1 MALNILVV
9 GGVAGGMSAAARL
22 RRLNEDANIIV
33 LEKGEYVSFA
43 NCGLPY
49 YVGGEIEHDWAL
61 ILQTPQSLAKTLN
74 LDVRTNHEAVAID
87 TVSQTVTAMTPEGE
101 EVFAYDELIL
111 APGAKAF
118 IPPIE
123 GTDSP
128 RIRTL
133 RTVPDAVDLRK
144 MVEDG
149 AKRAVVLGAGFIG
162 IEAAEA
168 LREQNLEVSVVE
180 LSAHVLPPLDN
191 EIATHITKT
200 LLRNEINLYTG
211 VSADAITHGENEDIV
226 RLSDG
231 TEIAADLIVMSV
243 GVRPDTEFI
252 IAAGIEHDRGAIA
265 VDDRGRTS
273 APHVWAVGDAVLSV
287 DAITGAKRPVAL
299 AWPANRGGRLIADAI
314 TNIDTARKIPTALG
328 TAIVRVFDQTAAMTG
343 ANRAT
348 LEAMDAKFETVRIH
362 PAHHAG
368 YFPGAQQIHIVVHF
382 EPDTGKL
389 LGAQAVGLAGVDKR
403 IDVLATAIRA
413 GMTIEDLIDL
423 DLSYSPPY
431 GQAKDPVNFVGM
443 VGQNMIQNAVK
454 TWFADDLEETLK
466 NAFVLDVR
474 SPREFGIGH
483 LPGAVNIPRAELRG
497 RLDELRELAAGR
509 PIRMYC
515 HTGIPSY
522 NSFRML
528 EQEGFDAATLSGGLL
543 SLQFELPD
551 LLLEKA

>member
-1 MALNILVV
+1 MAKNILVV

-22 RRLNEDANIIV
+22 RRLEEDANIIV

-49 YVGGEIEHDWAL
+49 YVGGEIQHDWAL
-61 ILQTPQSLAKTLN
+61 VLQTPETLAATLN
-74 LDVRTNHEAVAID
+74 LDVRIHHEATGID
-87 TVSQTVTAMTPEGE
+87 TAAQTVTAQTPEGE
-101 EVFAYDELIL
+101 VVFPYDELIL

-118 IPPIE
+118 VPPME

-133 RTVPDAVDLRK
+133 RTVGDAVDLRK

-168 LREQNLEVSVVE
+168 LREQELEVAVVE
-180 LSAHVLPPLDN
+180 LSSHVLPPLDN
-191 EIATHITKT
+191 EIATHLTKS
-200 LLRNEINLYTG
+200 LERHGVVLHTG
-211 VSADAITHGENEDIV
+211 VSAEAIVHGEKEDIV

-231 TEIAADLIVMSV
+231 TELPADLIVMSV

-252 IAAGIEHDRGAIA
+252 VAAGIENDRGAIA

-287 DAITGAKRPVAL
+287 DAITGAKRPIAL

-314 TNIDTARKIPTALG
+314 SDIDTARKIPSALG

-348 LEAMDAKFETVRIH
+348 LEASGTTFDTVRIH

-368 YFPGAQQIHIVVHF
+368 YFPGAQQIHLVVHF
-382 EPDTGKL
+382 EVPSGKL

-443 VGQNMIQNAVK
+443 VGQNMLQGAVK
-454 TWFADDLEETLK
+454 GWFANELQDAFD
-466 NAFVLDVR
+466 NALILDVR
-474 SPREFGIGH
+474 SPREFSIGH
-483 LPGAVNIPRAELRG
+483 LADAVNIPRTELRD
-497 RLDELRELAAGR
+497 RLEELRELAAGR

-515 HTGIPSY
+515 YTGIPSY
-522 NSFRML
+522 NSYRML
-528 EQEGFDAATLSGGLL
+528 EQAGFDVATLSGGLL

-551 LLLEKA
+551 LVLEK

>member
-1 MALNILVV
+1 MNIVVV

-22 RRLNEDANIIV
+22 RRLNEDAHIIV

-49 YVGGEIEHDWAL
+49 YVGGEIQHDWAL
-61 ILQTPQSLAKTLN
+61 VLQTPETLQATLN
-74 LDVRTNHEAVAID
+74 LDVRINHEAIAID
-87 TVSQTVTAMTPEGE
+87 TAAQTVTARTPSGDEI
-101 EVFAYDELIL
+101 FSYDELIL

-118 IPPIE
+118 IPPIP

-144 MVEDG
+144 MIEDG

-162 IEAAEA
+162 IEAVEA
-168 LREQNLEVSVVE
+168 LREQGLDVSVVE
-180 LSAHVLPPLDN
+180 LSAHVLPPLDT
-191 EIATHITKT
+191 EIATHITKA
-200 LLRNEINLYTG
+200 LERNGVTVFSG
-211 VSADAITHGENEDIV
+211 VSADEIVHGDREDTV

-231 TEIAADLIVMSV
+231 TEISADLIVMSV
-243 GVRPDTEFI
+243 GVRPDTAFVE
-252 IAAGIEHDRGAIA
+252 AAGIETDRGAIR

-287 DAITGAKRPVAL
+287 DAVTGQHRPIAL

-314 TNIDTARKIPTALG
+314 TDLDTARKIPSALG

-343 ANRAT
+343 ANRQT
-348 LEAMDAKFETVRIH
+348 LESTGAQFQTLRLH
-362 PAHHAG
+362 PVHHAG
-368 YFPGAQQIHIVVHF
+368 YFPGAQQIHLVVHF
-382 EPDTGKL
+382 ESGSGKL

-443 VGQNMIQNAVK
+443 VGQNLLQGTLK
-454 TWFADDLEETLK
+454 TWFAEDLADAQA
-466 NAFVLDVR
+466 NALILDVR

-483 LPGAVNIPRAELRG
+483 LAGAVNIPRTELRE
-497 RLDELRELAAGR
+497 RLDELKTVAAGR
-509 PIRMYC
+509 PVRMYC
-515 HTGIPSY
+515 YTGIPSY
-522 NSFRML
+522 NSYRML
-528 EQEGFDAATLSGGLL
+528 EQAGFDAATLSGGLL
-543 SLQFELPD
+543 SLQFELPE
-551 LLLEKA
+551 LVLEK